1 MAELR
6 ADPIRLLSVCGSLR
20 HGSYNAAVERALP
33 DLAPKGMTIAAAPW
47 LGEFPLYNF
56 DVQQDEGFPKPAQRL
71 GELMREADGLIFV
84 TPEYNYSLPG
94 VLKNAIDWVSRLPDQ
109 PFKGKPVLLQS
120 VSTSTLGGVRAQYHL
135 RQILVFVEALPFN
148 RPEVMVANA
157 KDKIDETTG
166 ELTDEPTREL
176 IRKQLAAFADFVRQH
191 GKARAAA

>member
-1 MAELR
+1 MAE
-6 ADPIRLLSVCGSLR
+6 PITILSVCGSLR

-33 DLAPKGMTIAAAPW
+33 DVAPKGMTVTAAPW

-56 DVQQDEGFPKPAQRL
+56 DVQQNEGLPKPAVLL
-71 GELMREADGLIFV
+71 GELMRKADGLVFV

-109 PFKGKPVLLQS
+109 PFKGKPVLIQS

-157 KDKIDETTG
+157 EDKIDETTG

-176 IRKQLAAFADFVRQH
+176 IREQLAAFADFVREH
-191 GKARAAA
+191 GKLRAVA

>member
-1 MAELR
+1 MAE
-6 ADPIRLLSVCGSLR
+6 PITILSVCGSLR

-33 DLAPKGMTIAAAPW
+33 DLAPKGMTVTAAPW

-56 DVQQDEGFPKPAQRL
+56 DVQQNEGLPKPAVLL
-71 GELMREADGLIFV
+71 GELMRKADGLVFV

-109 PFKGKPVLLQS
+109 PFKGKPVLIQS

-157 KDKIDETTG
+157 EDKIDETTG

-176 IRKQLAAFADFVRQH
+176 IREQLAAFADFVREH
-191 GKARAAA
+191 GKLRAVA

>member
-1 MAELR
+1 MAE
-6 ADPIRLLSVCGSLR
+6 PITILSVCGSLR

-33 DLAPKGMTIAAAPW
+33 DLAPKGMTVTAAPW

-56 DVQQDEGFPKPAQRL
+56 DVQQNEGLPKPAVLL
-71 GELMREADGLIFV
+71 GELMRKADGLVFV

-109 PFKGKPVLLQS
+109 PFKGKPVLIQS

-135 RQILVFVEALPFN
+135 RQILVFVEALTFN

-157 KDKIDETTG
+157 KAKIDETTG

-191 GKARAAA
+191 GKTRAAA